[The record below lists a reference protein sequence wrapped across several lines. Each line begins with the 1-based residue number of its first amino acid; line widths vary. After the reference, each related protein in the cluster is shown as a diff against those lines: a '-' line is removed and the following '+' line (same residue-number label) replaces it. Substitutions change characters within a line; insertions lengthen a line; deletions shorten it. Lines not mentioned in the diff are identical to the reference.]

1 MGITSRYNKL
11 NRMSLVGIKC
21 NLNMEGVVFML
32 TGIFAC
38 LWYVLEHIFVPCQ
51 QLDLS
56 GFLLE
61 VFRFHPMLKQ
71 VLLCWLA
78 EVGCEG
84 CQSQSYCD
92 G

>member
-1 MGITSRYNKL
+1 MGITSGYNKL

-32 TGIFAC
+32 TGFFAC
-38 LWYVLEHIFVPCQ
+38 LWYVLEYIFVPCQ
-51 QLDLS
+51 QLDFS

-84 CQSQSYCD
+84 CQSQSHCD